1 VHIDLLRAYYF
12 SSRGGQIKSRK
23 ITMDQGKNIT
33 GKREEGRGKREEG
46 KREEGNFCIFSIET
60 FVRKST

>member
-1 VHIDLLRAYYF
+1 
-12 SSRGGQIKSRK
+12 
-23 ITMDQGKNIT
+23 MDQGKNIT